1 MGLEQGQG
9 LGGWEIATAKKV
21 VAECRRRYRILERE
35 EFEDLMQECLTHWVV
50 VRRRIPPEPDAPP
63 PVAYMAQVVRN
74 KLTDLVREMTAD
86 KRAGDPGAFSL
97 EEPVDGSEDG
107 LTLGEVLADERVDPA
122 SSGGMDTRHAR
133 IDLDRVMAL
142 LTPAQQ
148 RLCRML
154 GEPVDQGGLRKA
166 PNPARHGLRG
176 DQAHPPDLRS
186 PGAGGLSEGLT
197 RHFPARFR
205 TPDHRP
211 DSARNR

>member
-133 IDLDRVMAL
+133 IDLDRAMAL

-154 GEPVDQGGLRKA
+154 GEE
-166 PNPARHGLRG
+166 
-176 DQAHPPDLRS
+176 
-186 PGAGGLSEGLT
+186 GLSIKEASEKLRIPRGTVYEEIKRIRRIFDLQGLG
-197 RHFPARFR
+197 
-205 TPDHRP
+205 DYLK
-211 DSARNR
+211 D

>member
-133 IDLDRVMAL
+133 IDMDRAMAL

-154 GEPVDQGGLRKA
+154 GEE
-166 PNPARHGLRG
+166 
-176 DQAHPPDLRS
+176 
-186 PGAGGLSEGLT
+186 GLSIKEASEKLRIPRGTVYEEIKRIRRIFDLQGLG
-197 RHFPARFR
+197 
-205 TPDHRP
+205 DYLK
-211 DSARNR
+211 D

>member
-1 MGLEQGQG
+1 MALKEEQG
-9 LGGWEIATAKKV
+9 LGNWEIATAKKLV
-21 VAECRRRYRILERE
+21 SEYRRKHRILERE

-154 GEPVDQGGLRKA
+154 GEE
-166 PNPARHGLRG
+166 
-176 DQAHPPDLRS
+176 
-186 PGAGGLSEGLT
+186 GLSIKEASEKLRIPRGTVYEEIKRIRRIFDLQGLG
-197 RHFPARFR
+197 
-205 TPDHRP
+205 DYLK
-211 DSARNR
+211 D

>member
-1 MGLEQGQG
+1 MGLELGQG

-122 SSGGMDTRHAR
+122 SSGGLDTRHAR

-154 GEPVDQGGLRKA
+154 GEE
-166 PNPARHGLRG
+166 
-176 DQAHPPDLRS
+176 
-186 PGAGGLSEGLT
+186 GLSIKEASEKLRIPRGTVYEEIKRIRRIFDLQGLGEYLK
-197 RHFPARFR
+197 
-205 TPDHRP
+205 D
-211 DSARNR
+211 

>member
-1 MGLEQGQG
+1 MALKEEQG
-9 LGGWEIATAKKV
+9 LGNWEIATAKKLV
-21 VAECRRRYRILERE
+21 SEYRRKHRILERE

-154 GEPVDQGGLRKA
+154 GEE
-166 PNPARHGLRG
+166 
-176 DQAHPPDLRS
+176 
-186 PGAGGLSEGLT
+186 GLSIKEASEKLRIPRGTVYEEIKRIRRIFDLQGLG
-197 RHFPARFR
+197 AYLK
-205 TPDHRP
+205 D
-211 DSARNR
+211 

>member
-35 EFEDLMQECLTHWVV
+35 EFEDLMQECLMHWVV

-133 IDLDRVMAL
+133 IDLDRAMAL

-154 GEPVDQGGLRKA
+154 GEE
-166 PNPARHGLRG
+166 
-176 DQAHPPDLRS
+176 
-186 PGAGGLSEGLT
+186 GLSIKEASEKLRIPRGTVYEEIKRIRRIFDLQGLG
-197 RHFPARFR
+197 
-205 TPDHRP
+205 DYLK
-211 DSARNR
+211 D

>member
-1 MGLEQGQG
+1 MGLEQGQE
-9 LGGWEIATAKKV
+9 LGGWEIATVKKV

-133 IDLDRVMAL
+133 IDLGRVMAL

-154 GEPVDQGGLRKA
+154 GEE
-166 PNPARHGLRG
+166 
-176 DQAHPPDLRS
+176 
-186 PGAGGLSEGLT
+186 GLSIKEASEKLRIPRGTVYEEIKRIRRIFDLQGLG
-197 RHFPARFR
+197 
-205 TPDHRP
+205 DYLK
-211 DSARNR
+211 D